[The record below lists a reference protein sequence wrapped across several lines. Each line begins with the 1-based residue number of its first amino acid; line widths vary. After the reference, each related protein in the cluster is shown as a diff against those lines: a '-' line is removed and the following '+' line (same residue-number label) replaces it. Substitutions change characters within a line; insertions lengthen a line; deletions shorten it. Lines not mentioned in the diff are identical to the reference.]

1 MPACKN
7 CPSFDPVNN
16 VCRIEQRD
24 KPRSAVR
31 NCVTQLC
38 EQVLSTTK
46 AKKVLEIGA
55 GVWKFPRRTC
65 AKYNIV
71 WQAVDPRW
79 KTDPKSGRFNGHA
92 SSIPF
97 PENTFELVLAFE
109 TMEHWHEW
117 GDNIPNA
124 LKEINRVLTPG
135 GKLVIT
141 VPIYLHGAA
150 AFVQGDIPT
159 ILANFD
165 PKLWSKV
172 ETEEWRREHAPL
184 APHTGWL
191 NNRARNTF
199 IPLVEVG
206 HKQQTVQTTPSSWS
220 LNINA
225 IK

>member
-1 MPACKN
+1 MPACRN
-7 CPSFDPVNN
+7 CLDFDVSRQ
-16 VCRIEQRD
+16 VCIAFEKD

-31 NCVTQLC
+31 SCVQVLC

-65 AKYNIV
+65 AKYKII

-79 KTDPKSGRFNGHA
+79 KTDPKFGRFNGHA

-97 PENTFELVLAFE
+97 PDGTFELVLAFE

-124 LKEINRVLTPG
+124 LKEINRVLTAG
-135 GKLVIT
+135 GRLVVT
-141 VPIYLHGAA
+141 VPIYLHGAD
-150 AFVQGDIPT
+150 AFVKGDIPA
-159 ILANFD
+159 IIDNFD
-165 PKLWSKV
+165 PKLWTKI
-172 ETEEWRREHAPL
+172 ETEEWRRSHEPL
-184 APHTGWL
+184 PPHTGWL

-199 IPLVEVG
+199 IPLVEAG
-206 HKQQTVQTTPSSWS
+206 HKQQSVQTTPSSWS
-220 LNINA
+220 LSINA
-225 IK
+225 TK